1 MSSGIAPSELLKLTY
16 PQLNAI
22 LNTISDNN
30 KSSDTDTTSSS
41 IRTYEN
47 PSRKRL
53 AKLIKIDKKKQEN
66 GSR

>member
-22 LNTISDNN
+22 LNSISASNTDTIS
-30 KSSDTDTTSSS
+30 SSN
-41 IRTYEN
+41 RTYEN
-47 PSRKRL
+47 PSREKL
-53 AKLIKIDKKKQEN
+53 AKLIAIDKKKHEN